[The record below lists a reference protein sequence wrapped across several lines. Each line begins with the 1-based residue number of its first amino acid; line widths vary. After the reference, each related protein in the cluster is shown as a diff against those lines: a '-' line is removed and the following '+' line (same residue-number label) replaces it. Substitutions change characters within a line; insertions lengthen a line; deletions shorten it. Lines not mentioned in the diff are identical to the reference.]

1 MKKKIIGVTTLVA
14 IGLATAWSI
23 KQNHPQVE
31 WSDLDMENVKAMAT
45 NDLCPN
51 GCVSGEPG
59 CYCYGMHAADE
70 YSWGN

>member
-31 WSDLDMENVKAMAT
+31 WNDLDMENVKAMAI
-45 NDLCPN
+45 NDMCPN
-51 GCVSGEPG
+51 GCTSGEDG
-59 CYCYGMHAADE
+59 CYCNGFHKANE
-70 YSWGN
+70 YSWP

>member
-31 WSDLDMENVKAMAT
+31 WNDLDMENVKAMAI
-45 NDLCPN
+45 NDMCPN
-51 GCVSGEPG
+51 GCTESGGG
-59 CYCYGMHAADE
+59 CYCYGLHEHSAE
-70 YSWGN
+70 YSWE